1 MVQKDIKGEVEREV
15 QREVEREVQR
25 EVEREVEG
33 NRPDKMLPS
42 MYTPSP
48 DKTFLAVF
56 FLFFY
61 F

>member
-1 MVQKDIKGEVEREV
+1 MVQKEIKG
-15 QREVEREVQR
+15 EVEREVQR

-48 DKTFLAVF
+48 DKTSLAVF
-56 FLFFY
+56 FLFFC